1 MYLKVINISIATNC
15 RVNRNRANPTPSST
29 RYCRPIQFMYN
40 TEMVEI
46 TYNEVEKVE
55 KEISELKPFKLN
67 INNKNQEVGLKVDRG
82 VQGMGTSNTGNVAR
96 RFFKNSRI

>member
-40 TEMVEI
+40 KEMVEI

-55 KEISELKPFKLN
+55 KEISELKPIKLN
-67 INNKNQEVGLKVDRG
+67 INNNVVSINYTMVMSIIDGKVI
-82 VQGMGTSNTGNVAR
+82 NTLIG
-96 RFFKNSRI
+96 SSSQ